1 MYCYG
6 AAWMESVQLDAS
18 FFWPDDLDLVSITRK
33 GSVLV
38 VELTSRQRSP
48 RCPSCGVISRR
59 VHSRYTRQLRDL
71 PCIGHALRLV
81 LTVRRL
87 RCEVAECPKRY
98 FTERLADVA
107 RPYARMTER
116 LRTLARQVAHA
127 LGGRPGAGLGRALKI
142 PLSAK
147 TLIRRLL
154 EVPVAPVTAPE
165 VIGVDEWAYRRGHRY
180 GTLIVDLER
189 RQLCDLLPDRNAAST
204 ADWLRAYPTIKIGA
218 RDRSGLYAEA
228 LANGAAPIRQVA
240 DRWHL
245 VRNLRDCLE
254 QVCESQRPVLQRE
267 LSAAAPVIA
276 EVPLPALPEAAPP
289 LGRCPPRPTASKR
302 WAELA
307 EEAVR
312 RHQAGEGFKTIAR
325 ALGLERKTVRR
336 YVQAGG
342 LPSRRR
348 RLLPHPM
355 EPFREALWQQWREGC
370 HRVADL
376 HRHLVEQH
384 GYSGTAHTVG
394 RAVQPWRKLKSAEHT
409 LALDNVPEPPRLPGP
424 RRLAIELIRREPSET
439 FLKLHQRSPLLQRLR
454 ALSCTFLGLVCER
467 RIEALDQWL
476 TEARAS
482 RLPKL
487 VRFVEGLER
496 DLDAVRAALE
506 LPWSNGQTEGQIN
519 RLKAIKRQ
527 MYGRAGFNLLRA
539 RVMPLPS

>member
-1 MYCYG
+1 MDT
-6 AAWMESVQLDAS
+6 VRLDAS
-18 FFWPDDLDLVSITRK
+18 LFWPEDLRLVGTALS
-33 GSVLV
+33 GSVII
-38 VELTSRQRSP
+38 VELESRQRAP
-48 RCPSCGVISRR
+48 RCPSCGTLSRR
-59 VHSRYTRQLRDL
+59 VHSRYPRQLRDL

-98 FTERLADVA
+98 FSERLADVA

-116 LRTLARQVAHA
+116 LRAFAKRLAHA
-127 LGGRPGAGLGRALKI
+127 LGGRPGARLGQHMSV
-142 PLSAK
+142 PLSGR

-154 EVPVAPVTAPE
+154 EVSAQPVIPPE

-180 GTLIVDLER
+180 GTLIVDLEH

-204 ADWLRAYPTIKIGA
+204 AEWLRRHPTIKIGT

-228 LANGAAPIRQVA
+228 LTNGAAPIRQVA

-267 LSAAAPVIA
+267 LNAAAPVIA
-276 EVPLPALPEAAPP
+276 EVSLPALPEAAPP
-289 LGRCPPRPTASKR
+289 LGRCPPRPTASRR

-336 YVQAGG
+336 YVRAGG
-342 LPSRRR
+342 VPPRRH

-355 EPFREALWQQWREGC
+355 APYREVLWRLWREGC
-370 HRVADL
+370 HKVADL
-376 HRHLVEQH
+376 HQHLVEQH
-384 GYSGTAHTVG
+384 GYSGTARTVG
-394 RAVQPWRKLKSAEHT
+394 RAVQPWRKHKAAGQRPVSDTA
-409 LALDNVPEPPRLPGP
+409 VPEPLRLPGP

-439 FLKLHQRSPLLQRLR
+439 FLRLHPHSPLLQRLR
-454 ALSCTFLGLVCER
+454 RLSCIFLGLVCER
-467 RIEALDQWL
+467 RVEALDDWL
-476 TEARAS
+476 VQARESGLA
-482 RLPKL
+482 KL
-487 VRFVEGLER
+487 VHFAEGLEQ
-496 DLDAVRAALE
+496 DLAAVRAALE

-527 MYGRAGFNLLRA
+527 MYGRAGFELLRA
-539 RVMPLPS
+539 RVMPLPA